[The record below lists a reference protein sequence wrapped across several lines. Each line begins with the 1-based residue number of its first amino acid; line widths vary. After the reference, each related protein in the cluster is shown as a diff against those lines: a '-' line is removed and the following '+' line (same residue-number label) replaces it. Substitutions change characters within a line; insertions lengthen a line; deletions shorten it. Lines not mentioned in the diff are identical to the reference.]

1 MDWFAAR
8 AGRTYTS
15 TRKGEGSRAPDGD
28 DHIAGG
34 AAHDGPASWW
44 ATQIKLQEGRSV
56 VWAPVG
62 LLCGLMG
69 YFSLP
74 VEPVFAVGV
83 VMSLVAAGL
92 LLAARAGLVGAPG
105 VLVSFVLAGF
115 ALGQAG
121 TVATGTKVLPASTG
135 KVTVS
140 GWIDELGPDLGKR
153 RRMIVEIE
161 RISEVKPDYWPGK
174 ARLSVSS
181 DHVGAHARGDYV
193 RFQAWLYPPLTP
205 AMPGGWNYG
214 RVGWFAGIGAGGR
227 AASAL
232 AKPDTMPDRHR
243 WSDRLAGLR
252 SAIAERI
259 RVHLP
264 KRQAGFAVALITGER
279 TGLDKDMREA
289 LQLSG
294 LAHILAI
301 SGLHMSLVAGGVFW
315 LVRALLAMWPLLAL
329 SFPVKKLAALS
340 GLAAAGFYLLI
351 SGQAIA
357 TQRAFIM
364 LSVMFLAVLLG
375 RSAISMRNL
384 AVAAIIVL
392 VIAPQAVLTP
402 SFQMS
407 FMAVMGLIAGYE
419 LLGDWQGRLRR
430 GLAARPFY
438 LRGLVYGLLLLIGLS
453 STTIIASAF
462 TTLPAA
468 FHFNRFAAWSLP
480 ANVLA
485 MPIVTF
491 LVMPGAV
498 ASVCLMPFGLEYWP
512 LQVMAWGLEAVGAIA
527 AMVSGWPGAA
537 SVAGAMLP
545 PLAFL
550 SGMLICCLALW
561 RGRLRWLAG
570 GLAIVS
576 AIAAIGL
583 GSRPDIL
590 IERSA
595 ATMAAR
601 MQQGYLVPVHARR
614 GRFATERWLL
624 ADGDGADLLQA
635 AKRAGW
641 SCADDICRGQVKGKS
656 VLWLGRKATAPQDCT
671 RVDIVISASPL
682 RRKCGYPSAQQLHI
696 DRFDVWRNGAHAIH
710 ITADGNFKVDT
721 ARGISGVRAWV
732 YEPIARRK
740 ILLVDP
746 GPWVEKPAAP
756 PATQPQTA
764 Q

>member
-1 MDWFAAR
+1 M
-8 AGRTYTS
+8 
-15 TRKGEGSRAPDGD
+15 
-28 DHIAGG
+28 
-34 AAHDGPASWW
+34 
-44 ATQIKLQEGRSV
+44 
-56 VWAPVG
+56 VWAPVC
-62 LLCGLMG
+62 LLCGLMA
-69 YFSLP
+69 YFSVP
-74 VEPVFAVGV
+74 VEPPIAVGA
-83 VMSLVAAGL
+83 VMALVAAGL
-92 LLAARAGLVGAPG
+92 LLAARAGLVGVPG
-105 VLVSFVLAGF
+105 VLVSFALAGF
-115 ALGQAG
+115 VLGQAG
-121 TVATGTKVLPASTG
+121 TVATGTRVLPGSTG

-153 RRMIVEIE
+153 RRMIVEIA
-161 RISEVKPDYWPGK
+161 RIAEVKPDYWPGK
-174 ARLSVSS
+174 ARLSVAS
-181 DHVGAHARGDYV
+181 DHVGGHARGDYV

-205 AMPGGWNYG
+205 AIPGGWNYG

-227 AASAL
+227 VASAL
-232 AKPDTMPDRHR
+232 AKPGTMPDRRR
-243 WSDRLAGLR
+243 WSDQLAGLR
-252 SAIAERI
+252 SAIGQRI
-259 RVHLP
+259 RAHLP

-315 LVRALLAMWPLLAL
+315 LVRALLALWPLLAL
-329 SFPVKKLAALS
+329 NFPVKKLAALS
-340 GLAAAGFYLLI
+340 GWGAAGFYLLI

-419 LLGDWQGRLRR
+419 LLGDWQGRLRH
-430 GLAARPFY
+430 GLAARPLF
-438 LRGLVYGLLLLIGLS
+438 LRGLVYGLLVVIGLS

-512 LQVMAWGLEAVGAIA
+512 LQVMAWGLEAVAAIA
-527 AMVSGWPGAA
+527 VMVSGWPGAA
-537 SVAGAMLP
+537 SVTGTMLP
-545 PLAFL
+545 LLAFL
-550 SGMLICCLALW
+550 AGMLLCCLALW
-561 RGRLRWLAG
+561 RGRLRWVAG
-570 GLAIVS
+570 GLAIV
-576 AIAAIGL
+576 AGLAAIGL

-601 MQQGYLVPVHARR
+601 MQGGELVPVYARR
-614 GRFATERWLL
+614 GRFAAERWLL
-624 ADGDGADLLQA
+624 ADGDDADLGQA

-641 SCADDICRGQVKGKS
+641 SCADDICRGQVKDKS
-656 VLWLGRKATAPQDCT
+656 VLWLGRKATAPDDC
-671 RVDIVISASPL
+671 RRADIVVSASPL

-721 ARGISGVRAWV
+721 ARGISGRRAWV

-746 GPWVEKPAAP
+746 GPWVEKPAAT
-756 PATQPQTA
+756 PATQPKTA